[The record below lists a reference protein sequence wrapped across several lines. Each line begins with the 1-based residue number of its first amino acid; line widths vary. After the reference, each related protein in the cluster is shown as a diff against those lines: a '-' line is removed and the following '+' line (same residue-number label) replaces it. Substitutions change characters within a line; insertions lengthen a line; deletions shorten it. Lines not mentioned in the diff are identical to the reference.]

1 MFVYH
6 FLHPDLRFEIF
17 FEKEG
22 VADNRD
28 LNFEI
33 EDRGTSAYCDLG
45 AEENLCR
52 ACFSLLFFIS
62 FQKALDL
69 YFHSYIIEFF

>member
-45 AEENLCR
+45 AEEN
-52 ACFSLLFFIS
+52 FMQSLFFPIV
-62 FQKALDL
+62 F
-69 YFHSYIIEFF
+69 Y